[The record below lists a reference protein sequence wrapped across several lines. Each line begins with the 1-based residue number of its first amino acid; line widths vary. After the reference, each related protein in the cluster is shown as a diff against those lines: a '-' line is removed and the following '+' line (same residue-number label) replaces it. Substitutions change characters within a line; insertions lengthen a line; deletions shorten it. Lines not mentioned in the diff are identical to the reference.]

1 MLPEKAIMPKFSTV
15 KLRVPDLMRQADM
28 TAYRLAAES
37 GGRISRRT
45 AYRLSVGEKETL
57 RLEELAALCDVFGL
71 TNVGELFELR
81 QGRRAG

>member
-1 MLPEKAIMPKFSTV
+1 M
-15 KLRVPDLMRQADM
+15 KLRVPDLMKQADM

-37 GGRISRRT
+37 RGRISQRT
-45 AYRLSVGEKETL
+45 AYRPSVGEKESV

-71 TNVGELFELR
+71 TGVGELVELR